1 MSGFSSFWQVFF
13 SLFDK
18 MRLGIESLRKIY
30 KYEYEIYNINRVARG
45 TIIALILFIPNQFDP
60 LFLQHHTYRI
70 GP

>member
-1 MSGFSSFWQVFF
+1 
-13 SLFDK
+13 